1 MSLDQGT
8 NNYIPECKLI
18 KHLKACNE
26 LKFTP
31 AAAKRFYNIGPSGD
45 VMLDIVDVRLK
56 MSKDLKKC
64 RHYDTFGREKALVVS
79 SFSP

>member
-18 KHLKACNE
+18 KHLKAYNE

-31 AAAKRFYNIGPSGD
+31 AAAKRIYNIGPSGD

-56 MSKDLKKC
+56 MSKDLK
-64 RHYDTFGREKALVVS
+64 
-79 SFSP
+79 